1 MTAGAPSEP
10 APGLSL
16 SIGPDGWLTGSAGEA
31 MDPPPVD
38 STGHRTVAPGILR
51 RPSPNHDQR
60 PDGEDPYLLVIH
72 NISLPPG
79 VFTGDAIIDFF
90 QNRLDIASHPWFENI
105 RDMRVSAHFLI
116 RRDGTIVQFVP
127 TVLRAWH
134 AGVSVFEGRER
145 CNDFSIGIELE
156 GTDTLA
162 YTDAQ
167 YERLAALAAAIRA
180 RHPIRAVRGH
190 EHIAPGRKTDPGVA
204 FDWERF
210 GRGFEQG
217 FEQGA
222 GSHET
227 AHHRHHPGSR

>member
-1 MTAGAPSEP
+1 MKAGASSEP
-10 APGLSL
+10 AL
-16 SIGPDGWLTGSAGEA
+16 SIGPDGWLVGGSGDAANAAGIGNNA
-31 MDPPPVD
+31 V
-38 STGHRTVAPGILR
+38 SRILR
-51 RPSPNHDQR
+51 RPSPNHDPR
-60 PDGEDPYLLVIH
+60 PGDEAPYLLVIH

-90 QNRLDIASHPWFENI
+90 QNRLDISSHPWFENI
-105 RDMRVSAHFLI
+105 RDLRVSAHFLI

-134 AGVSVFEGRER
+134 AGVSSFEGRER

-167 YERLAALAAAIRA
+167 YERLAGLAAAIRT

-190 EHIAPGRKTDPGVA
+190 EHIAPGRKTDPGPS
-204 FDWERF
+204 FDWDRF
-210 GRGFEQG
+210 ENTRGD
-217 FEQGA
+217 
-222 GSHET
+222 HEST
-227 AHHRHHPGSR
+227 RHRHHAGRG

>member
-1 MTAGAPSEP
+1 MTAGVWPDDS
-10 APGLSL
+10 GVR
-16 SIGPDGWLTGSAGEA
+16 IGTDGWAD
-31 MDPPPVD
+31 DPAV
-38 STGHRTVAPGILR
+38 LR

-60 PDGEDPYLLVIH
+60 PDGEAPYLMVIH

-79 VFTGDAIIDFF
+79 VYTGDAIIDFF

-105 RDMRVSAHFLI
+105 RDLRVSAHFLI

-167 YERLAALAAAIRA
+167 YAQLAVLADAIRA

-190 EHIAPGRKTDPGVA
+190 EHIAPGRKTDPGMA

-210 GRGFEQG
+210 E
-217 FEQGA
+217 
-222 GSHET
+222 HDT
-227 AHHRHHPGSR
+227 AAHRHPPGAR